1 MAIPKVIL
9 VGTVSLFAV
18 IGTVGTV
25 KKIFFSPKTPSV
37 VAAAPAKEIKK
48 VVIPVAPVK
57 KIEPQKATPVAA
69 QPAPLKEVKKVDRI
83 GQLFTTGPTKLPI
96 VETITYSSQVPWL
109 KGRPAWVGDYAN
121 HFSTSRHFIARSL
134 NGKSDYFTQKVSP
147 GSKFNV
153 FRKDK
158 NFQFYLLVDVSRCQM
173 GFYYLDQD
181 TNERVLLKTYTVGLG
196 KKAETPSGTLTPL
209 GKYLLGDKIAVYKP
223 GVMGLFQDKE
233 VEMIR
238 VFGTRWIPFGKELGG
253 CTASAKGY
261 GIHGA
266 SWTPSKQE
274 GRWTEL
280 RQMTGQYESDGCIR
294 LNHEDIEELFSII
307 ITKPTTI
314 EIVKNSKDAKL
325 PGVEVTSP

>member
-1 MAIPKVIL
+1 MP
-9 VGTVSLFAV
+9 
-18 IGTVGTV
+18 
-25 KKIFFSPKTPSV
+25 
-37 VAAAPAKEIKK
+37 
-48 VVIPVAPVK
+48 
-57 KIEPQKATPVAA
+57 
-69 QPAPLKEVKKVDRI
+69 
-83 GQLFTTGPTKLPI
+83 
-96 VETITYSSQVPWL
+96 
-109 KGRPAWVGDYAN
+109 N

-134 NGKSDYFTQKVSP
+134 NGKADYFTQKVSP

-173 GFYYLDQD
+173 DFYYLDQD

-238 VFGTRWIPFGKELGG
+238 VFGTRWIPFGKELEG

-266 SWTPSKQE
+266 PWTPSQQE

-280 RQMTGQYESDGCIR
+280 RQMTGQYDSDGCIR
-294 LNHEDIEELFSII
+294 LNHEDSEEIFSII
-307 ITKPTTI
+307 INKTYHDRD
-314 EIVKNSKDAKL
+314 S
-325 PGVEVTSP
+325 